1 VGAGGHSPGLPAPT
15 SVFLLSLGAMP
26 LFRTPTDDLV
36 RYAELN
42 GQGLGHRLFRFYK
55 SDPRGRNVFR
65 LVDGSFTE
73 NEPNDINEISK
84 VYWGGSENF
93 VTDAE
98 ADALVA
104 AGYTVLEGVFVLGS
118 SYSSDLDGGAVLGA
132 GQDQGA

>member
-1 VGAGGHSPGLPAPT
+1 
-15 SVFLLSLGAMP
+15 MP

-55 SDPRGRNVFR
+55 SDPRGRNVFK

-104 AGYTVLEGVFVLGS
+104 AGYTVLDGVFTLGS
-118 SYSSDLDGGAVLGA
+118 SYSSTLDDDAVLGV
-132 GQDQGA
+132 GQDRGL